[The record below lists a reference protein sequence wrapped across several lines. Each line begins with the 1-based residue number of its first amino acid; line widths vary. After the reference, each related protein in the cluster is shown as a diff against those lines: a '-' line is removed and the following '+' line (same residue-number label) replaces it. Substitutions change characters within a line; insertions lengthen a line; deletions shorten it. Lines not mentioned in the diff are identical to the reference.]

1 MGLEGFENRLI
12 GTLSGGQLQRS
23 LFARVLV
30 QNQEIILLDEPF
42 NAIDIK
48 TLNDLTE
55 VIKQW
60 HKNKRTVVMVTH
72 DLEYV
77 KEFCPKSLLL
87 ARECVDFG
95 ATQSVLTEKNFKYAS
110 QLSEA
115 FDTNATWCEG

>member
-1 MGLEGFENRLI
+1 MAHCREDNYKACLPEF
-12 GTLSGGQLQRS
+12 
-23 LFARVLV
+23 LV

-87 ARECVDFG
+87 ARECVRFW
-95 ATQSVLTEKNFKYAS
+95 SNTEC
-110 QLSEA
+110 
-115 FDTNATWCEG
+115 FD